1 MANGNSLLSGIQQV
15 GIGVTDA
22 ETAFTWY
29 RRNFGMDVPVF
40 RDASTA
46 ELMVRYTGN
55 EARQRYAILAMNM
68 QGGGGFEIWQYT
80 SRVPQPATFEIQ
92 AGDLGIFGILMKCRD
107 VNVAHAAFVAKGLDV
122 SPIFSTPDGASRFHL
137 NDPYGNRFT
146 FTPGLDWFDTGK
158 HSNGGITG
166 VQIGV
171 SEMERS
177 LKFYRETLG
186 LNSVVFDQTG
196 PAPELG
202 PGNFR
207 RVLLRPEPAF
217 GGAFRRLLGAAEVE
231 LIQSLDH
238 TGRPIFKGRY
248 WGDLGFIHV
257 CFDVNDMEGL
267 EQRCTQMG
275 SPFTVNSRDSFDMGE
290 AAGHFTYTE
299 DPDGTLIEFVQTHKI
314 PLVKKIGWYLDL
326 KKRGSYEALPDWMLR
341 TLGWGRVKD

>member
-1 MANGNSLLSGIQQV
+1 MAHNNSLLSGIQQV

-22 ETAFTWY
+22 EAAFTWY
-29 RRNFGMDVPVF
+29 RRNLGMDVPVF
-40 RDASTA
+40 KDASTA

-55 EARQRYAILAMNM
+55 EARKRYAILAMNM

-80 SRVPQPATFEIQ
+80 SRVPQPAAFQIQ

-107 VNVAHAAFVAKGLDV
+107 VKAAHASYKAKGLAVSDV
-122 SPIFSTPDGASRFHL
+122 FLTPDGGSRFHL

-158 HSNGGITG
+158 HPNGGITG

-171 SEMERS
+171 SDMDRS
-177 LKFYRETLG
+177 LKFYQETLG
-186 LNSVVFDQTG
+186 FNQVIFDQTG

-202 PGNFR
+202 SGHFR
-207 RVLLRPEPAF
+207 RVLLRPNPAF

-231 LIQSLDH
+231 LIQSMH
-238 TGRPIFKGRY
+238 HIGRKVFENRF
-248 WGDLGFIHV
+248 WGDLGYIHV
-257 CFDVNDMEGL
+257 CFDVNDMDGL
-267 EQRCTQMG
+267 EKQCAQKG

-299 DPDGTLIEFVQTHKI
+299 DPDGTLIEFVQTHRI

-326 KKRGSYEALPDWMLR
+326 KKRGSFKPLPDWMLR